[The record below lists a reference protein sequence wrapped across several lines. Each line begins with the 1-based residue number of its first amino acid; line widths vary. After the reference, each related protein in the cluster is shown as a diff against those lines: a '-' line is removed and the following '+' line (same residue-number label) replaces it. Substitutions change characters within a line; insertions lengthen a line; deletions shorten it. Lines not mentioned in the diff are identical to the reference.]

1 MIDVAGKFDCVSTSL
16 SAALANMKD
25 IPTLGDQVSTE
36 PLDFKDLMAHISKSE
51 VYAYNGSL
59 TTPPCTEGVKF
70 NVVADPVYVDVS
82 TFRDVRRIIK
92 FNSRYTQNAPGHM
105 NLLENAGKTLKGAV

>member
-51 VYAYNGSL
+51 VYAYNGS
-59 TTPPCTEGVKF
+59 
-70 NVVADPVYVDVS
+70 
-82 TFRDVRRIIK
+82 
-92 FNSRYTQNAPGHM
+92 
-105 NLLENAGKTLKGAV
+105 

>member
-1 MIDVAGKFDCVSTSL
+1 M
-16 SAALANMKD
+16 
-25 IPTLGDQVSTE
+25 
-36 PLDFKDLMAHISKSE
+36 
-51 VYAYNGSL
+51 

-70 NVVADPVYVDVS
+70 NVVADPVYVHVS

-105 NLLENAGKTLKGAV
+105 NLLENASKTLKGVV